1 MGRAEAAAKRCKVS
15 CKGRLLIWLPLT
27 GCPSS
32 CTCCLQ
38 AVSLL
43 ADTIRDP
50 ARLWEADATISDL
63 QQEMWYQSSP
73 MAELAAF
80 AASCLIDLLLLASLS
95 FSPMSVSAPAAF
107 IQACKGKSHTLI
119 TLFDAFYSLSRQSCV
134 CQKNMLSARCTN

>member
-1 MGRAEAAAKRCKVS
+1 VTS
-15 CKGRLLIWLPLT
+15 Y
-27 GCPSS
+27 
-32 CTCCLQ
+32 TCCLQ

-50 ARLWEADATISDL
+50 ARLWEGDATRSDL

-80 AASCLIDLLLLASLS
+80 AASCLIDLLLLGSLS

-107 IQACKGKSHTLI
+107 IQACEGKSH
-119 TLFDAFYSLSRQSCV
+119 AFISLS
-134 CQKNMLSARCTN
+134 LTHCTD